1 MGCGVTAPCRGVA
14 AGAERPRF
22 CFVLQLCPVIDLVT
36 RLVGIQLL
44 GTVSGAF
51 LVEQGVL
58 PPRGPCGPV
67 VGRARSVLLTPLL
80 LLAAALRGWALE
92 ADPTQLSW
100 GVWAVASSSEHPTE
114 GT

>member
-14 AGAERPRF
+14 AGAERLRF

-51 LVEQGVL
+51 LVEQEVL
-58 PPRGPCGPV
+58 PRRGPCGPV
-67 VGRARSVLLTPLL
+67 VGSAPSREGPAQSSLHR
-80 LLAAALRGWALE
+80 
-92 ADPTQLSW
+92 
-100 GVWAVASSSEHPTE
+100 SSSSPLPF
-114 GT
+114 GAGL